1 VHRALRDR
9 VVEDSGAGPKIDSA
23 RGPLSRE
30 KERSMTRTDTR
41 AMASASVSRRTIL
54 KTLAV
59 LGAAASDLA
68 TFAEALADASPED
81 VAQLTILIQG
91 GPVADAIN
99 NVALPLFR
107 RQFPNVSIQLEVS
120 TGAVAYQKMLAQKNN
135 PVIGGGMFNDLVS
148 ARGSIDKMWAAIN
161 PDYMPNAQRVPKELL
176 LPGGEGVTFQQTPFG
191 IMYNPDK
198 VEAPTSWTDLWNP
211 KYEGRVAM
219 WDVYFD
225 AYAMAAVAVGKGPSV
240 EDGIKAWEPYRK
252 NIGAWTTSPIAE
264 EDLVHR
270 GEVWLA
276 PHWGAWTEQARLQG
290 KRVAF
295 AFPKEG
301 ATLWSNQLQCSVGF
315 SPKITELV
323 QRYLNVWLS
332 DECQTAWLKN
342 ALISPAIG
350 SLSIPPELQTNPAVI
365 SAADAGKKLIRL
377 DARRV
382 AAKFAATKVLIEQTL
397 KS

>member
-1 VHRALRDR
+1 MKQLNLHSMAAVSIDR
-9 VVEDSGAGPKIDSA
+9 RKILQ
-23 RGPLSRE
+23 G
-30 KERSMTRTDTR
+30 
-41 AMASASVSRRTIL
+41 
-54 KTLAV
+54 LAI
-59 LGAAASDLA
+59 LGAAGTDLA
-68 TFAEALADASPED
+68 TFAEALAQASSEE

-91 GPVADAIN
+91 GPVAETIN
-99 NVALPLFR
+99 NVALPQFK
-107 RQFPNVSIQLEVS
+107 RQFPKVSIQLEVS
-120 TGAVAYQKMLAQKNN
+120 ANAAAYPKMLAQRNN
-135 PVIGGGMFNDLVS
+135 PVISGGMFNDLFS

-161 PDYMPNAQRVPKELL
+161 PEYMPNAQRVPQDLL
-176 LPGGEGVTFQQTPFG
+176 LPDGAGVTFQQTPFG
-191 IMYNPDK
+191 IMYNPDR

-219 WDVYFD
+219 WDAYFD
-225 AYAMAAVAVGKGPSV
+225 GYAMAAVATGKGPSV
-240 EDGIKAWEPYRK
+240 EEGIKAWEPHRK
-252 NIGAWTTSPIAE
+252 NIGVWSTSPIAE

-301 ATLWSNQLQCSVGF
+301 ATLWSNQLQSCAGF

-350 SLSIPPELQTNPAVI
+350 SLAIPADLQSNPAVVA
-365 SAADAGKKLIRL
+365 AADAGKKLFRL
-377 DARRV
+377 DAKQT
-382 AAKFAATKVLIEQTL
+382 AMKFAATKALIERTL